1 MVKCMKKTIKNI
13 NLFLMLW
20 LMPILV
26 LAYSSEVILGGQN
39 VGISINSKGVLVVG
53 FYKVNNIYNGSH
65 LLVGDYIIKVNN
77 EDVANIKDLVSKIE
91 KYANNDEVEIT
102 YSRNNK
108 EYTTKLKLE
117 KNNNSYKT
125 GIYVKDYLLGNG
137 TLTYIDPETKIYG
150 ALGHYIIDSNTNAA
164 IEIKDGSIFKSV
176 ITNIT
181 KSSDGNPG
189 SINTKF
195 YRQNIYGNID
205 KNTLA
210 GIFGKYN
217 NIPTHNQLIPVAKM
231 DEVKLGKATIYTSL
245 QQDEIKEYTINI
257 LKIDKTSAIKNIFFE
272 ITDENLINTAGG
284 VVQGMSG
291 SPIVQNGKLIG
302 AVTHVTIDNVK
313 TGYGISIINMLE
325 EGEK

>member
-125 GIYVKDYLLGNG
+125 GIYVKDNLLGNG

-150 ALGHYIIDSNTNAA
+150 ALGHR
-164 IEIKDGSIFKSV
+164 
-176 ITNIT
+176 
-181 KSSDGNPG
+181 
-189 SINTKF
+189 
-195 YRQNIYGNID
+195 RQ
-205 KNTLA
+205 
-210 GIFGKYN
+210 
-217 NIPTHNQLIPVAKM
+217 HWR
-231 DEVKLGKATIYTSL
+231 
-245 QQDEIKEYTINI
+245 
-257 LKIDKTSAIKNIFFE
+257 
-272 ITDENLINTAGG
+272 
-284 VVQGMSG
+284 
-291 SPIVQNGKLIG
+291 
-302 AVTHVTIDNVK
+302 
-313 TGYGISIINMLE
+313 
-325 EGEK
+325 

>member
-1 MVKCMKKTIKNI
+1 MVKCMKKIIKNI

-125 GIYVKDYLLGNG
+125 GIYVKDNLLGNG

-150 ALGHYIIDSNTNAA
+150 ALGHR
-164 IEIKDGSIFKSV
+164 
-176 ITNIT
+176 
-181 KSSDGNPG
+181 
-189 SINTKF
+189 
-195 YRQNIYGNID
+195 RQ
-205 KNTLA
+205 
-210 GIFGKYN
+210 
-217 NIPTHNQLIPVAKM
+217 HWR
-231 DEVKLGKATIYTSL
+231 
-245 QQDEIKEYTINI
+245 
-257 LKIDKTSAIKNIFFE
+257 
-272 ITDENLINTAGG
+272 
-284 VVQGMSG
+284 
-291 SPIVQNGKLIG
+291 
-302 AVTHVTIDNVK
+302 
-313 TGYGISIINMLE
+313 
-325 EGEK
+325 

>member
-1 MVKCMKKTIKNI
+1 
-13 NLFLMLW
+13 MLW

-26 LAYSSEVILGGQN
+26 LAYSNEVILGGQN

-77 EDVANIKDLVSKIE
+77 EDVANIKDLVSKNE
-91 KYANNDEVEIT
+91 KYATNDEVEIT

-125 GIYVKDYLLGNG
+125 GIYVKDNLLGNG

-150 ALGHYIIDSNTNAA
+150 ALGHYIIDSNINAA

-245 QQDEIKEYTINI
+245 QQDEIKEYAINI